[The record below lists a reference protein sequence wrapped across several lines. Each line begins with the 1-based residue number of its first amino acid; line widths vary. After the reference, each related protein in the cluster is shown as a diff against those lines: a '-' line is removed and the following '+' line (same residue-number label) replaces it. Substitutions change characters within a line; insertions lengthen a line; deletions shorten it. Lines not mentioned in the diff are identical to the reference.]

1 MKMCCTRWSEDNR
14 IRYRDC
20 YSCWKGKMDRKIV
33 AIVLLTDTPMPG
45 FEHLLCKEAMPEGGF
60 SSTKVANITQEIT
73 DKYVKINLFV
83 LFP

>member
-1 MKMCCTRWSEDNR
+1 
-14 IRYRDC
+14 
-20 YSCWKGKMDRKIV
+20 MDRKIV
-33 AIVLLTDTPMPG
+33 AIVLLADTPMPG

-83 LFP
+83 LFFLLRLFASIFRALNAQFTLRFF